1 MAPGEGALRLTR
13 TAFFAVSAVGLASA
27 AHLASDGDVPRP
39 MAVLG
44 VPVVMLVV
52 HLLAA
57 GRRGPVGLFLG
68 MGLTQIGLH
77 LLFMSAS
84 ITGAC
89 ATGSAGST
97 GSGSTGSGS
106 TGSGSTGSMAGMAM
120 TGQHGHLACDT
131 GSAAAEALLPSS
143 PMLLAHLLATLVLVA
158 LLSRGEAAV
167 WALAACLRFRFAL
180 PRVSVLL
187 PAVRRLPVA
196 ARARLHPTP
205 TVHLRSIRRRGPPS
219 LIGVPA

>member
-1 MAPGEGALRLTR
+1 VAPGEGALRLTR
-13 TAFFAVSAVGLASA
+13 TAVFAVSAVGLASA

-39 MAVLG
+39 LALLG

-57 GRRGPVGLFLG
+57 GRRGPIGLFFG

-84 ITGAC
+84 ITGTCGSTVQTAS
-89 ATGSAGST
+89 AGSAGS
-97 GSGSTGSGS
+97 
-106 TGSGSTGSMAGMAM
+106 MVGMAM
-120 TGQHGHLACDT
+120 PGQHGHLAACGT
-131 GSAAAEALLPSS
+131 GHAAGELLPSS

-158 LLSRGEAAV
+158 VLSRGEAAV

-180 PRVSVLL
+180 PRVTVLL
-187 PAVRRLPVA
+187 PAVRRLPIA
-196 ARARLHPTP
+196 TRARLHPTP
-205 TVHLRSIRRRGPPS
+205 TAHLRSIRRRGPPA
-219 LIGVPA
+219 LIGVPV